1 LREIPSQL
9 TLSNALSLLASNKVK
24 TLADPAVEE
33 AVEARLKEYVIADM
47 KVASQNLHGST
58 RYPTK
63 SKESHWVKCRV
74 PIDIAR
80 LLEASPQ
87 LIAPAANA
95 FYHRNIEGMFVCSQ
109 MAKFPPKKKG
119 EGEQRQAKGSV
130 LTSVRFTR
138 CLYAQLACQKF
149 FPPKPFTLPP
159 QNDPQY
165 KAEELGMKL
174 VSIYNIPYL
183 SYYSQSITILFSGMR
198 I

>member
-1 LREIPSQL
+1 MREIPSQL
-9 TLSNALSLLASNKVK
+9 TLSNALALLASNKVK

-33 AVEARLKEYVIADM
+33 AVAARLKEYVI
-47 KVASQNLHGST
+47 SSYEGCLLHGYT
-58 RYPTK
+58 RYPAK

-95 FYHRNIEGMFVCSQ
+95 FYHRDIEGMFVCSQ

-119 EGEQRQAKGSV
+119 EGEQRQGKGSV

-159 QNDPQY
+159 QTDPQY

-174 VSIYNIPYL
+174 VSFYLPYL
-183 SYYSQSITILFSGMR
+183 FYYS
-198 I
+198 